1 MSDLPRRPRPSSGF
15 RPSNTLLLLYF
26 AAIFLFF
33 AFALIVPALWPLL
46 ESPVTGPELQA
57 LAEET
62 ARTAVRPRLGLAL
75 GLAVVATGVGA
86 WLRILP
92 GLRRDGI

>member
-1 MSDLPRRPRPSSGF
+1 M
-15 RPSNTLLLLYF
+15 LYF

-46 ESPVTGPELQA
+46 QSPVTGPALEA
-57 LAEET
+57 LAKET
-62 ARTAVRPRLGLAL
+62 AREAVRPRLGFAL

-86 WLRILP
+86 WLQILP
-92 GLRRDGI
+92 GLRPPR